1 MDQIRE
7 SEANDSDSEDDTVA
21 PVDNS
26 SVKFDLEQRYDQPQQ
41 VRFVPEI
48 EQRKLARLGKH
59 KKVFQSTLYTN
70 EKRRNSIP
78 LTNALELY
86 KPAERVGA
94 LLEGKQSLLR
104 VLIIEDGKPEGK
116 IEDLSLMALLHNIT
130 DRNEKISRLS
140 SHHGGAS
147 SMDRDCIPLLRGRD
161 LCRLTK
167 YGKEMDV
174 PVFLIRQY
182 CIIISIRY
190 DMRAIIQSDR
200 IIFISHQDDFDDLE
214 ELKRCVT
221 GAWGMSAPLICSASY
236 PAACVMLCCVV
247 LGRVFVH
254 IGWPSEQHHG
264 GAPVQQHQRS
274 QTEGIWLLNCSS
286 QQPGR
291 AAQWQVGGQGGA
303 QT

>member
-7 SEANDSDSEDDTVA
+7 SEANDSDSDDDTLA

-26 SVKFDLEQRYDQPQQ
+26 SVQFELEQKHDRPQH

-116 IEDLSLMALLHNIT
+116 IEDISLMALLRNIR
-130 DRNEKISRLS
+130 DRNEKIS
-140 SHHGGAS
+140 SHHGAAS

-200 IIFISHQDDFDDLE
+200 IIFISHQDDFGDLE

-221 GAWGMSAPLICSASY
+221 GAWGTWSDQCTLDLIRLFC
-236 PAACVMLCCVV
+236 CCLCCVGQSFCSHLMAV
-247 LGRVFVH
+247 RV
-254 IGWPSEQHHG
+254 
-264 GAPVQQHQRS
+264 APWVGPWVGPWERGPGPTKS
-274 QTEGIWLLNCSS
+274 VKTSWGSGLL
-286 QQPGR
+286 P
-291 AAQWQVGGQGGA
+291 
-303 QT
+303 